1 MEDFIMKMPKISLLE
16 WQKHYGTE
24 VACAATLAKYR
35 WPQGFICPRCGH
47 DSAWFITTR
56 KVYQCCQC
64 AHQVSVTAGT
74 LFHSTNLP
82 LVKWFWAI
90 YLVASDKGGISA
102 LRLSKHL
109 GVSWPTARSMLKKI
123 RTAMVHRDSLYRL
136 VDELIELDD
145 TYVGGKK
152 PGKRGRGAKGKKSIL
167 VAVEHKAETAG
178 FVAMKAVQSVSGKEI
193 KSFLERYLSPGQH
206 VRTDAFPAM
215 NIVEENHQHEKKI
228 TPPKEVSTWLPLVH
242 IVIGNMKTFLNGTFH
257 GVTHKYL
264 QEYLDEF
271 CYRFNR
277 RFWEPELPLRL
288 LNACLSH
295 APVLS

>member
-1 MEDFIMKMPKISLLE
+1 MKMPNVSLLS
-16 WQKHYGTE
+16 WQKRFGTE
-24 VACAATLAKYR
+24 KACAKILYETR
-35 WPQGFICPRCGH
+35 GPNGFMCPNCGH
-47 DSAWFITTR
+47 NKASTIKTR
-56 KVYQCCQC
+56 KTYQCSKCR
-64 AHQVSVTAGT
+64 HQVSITAGT
-74 LFHSTNLP
+74 LLHSTNLS
-82 LVKWFWAI
+82 LVKWFWAF

-123 RTAMVHRDSLYRL
+123 RMAMAHRDSIYRL
-136 VDELIELDD
+136 WGNMVELDD

-152 PGKRGRGAKGKKSIL
+152 PGKRGRGAEGKKPVL
-167 VAVEHKAETAG
+167 VAVENTGQQAG
-178 FVAMKAVQSVSGKEI
+178 FVAMKAVETISFKEI
-193 KSFLERYLSPGQH
+193 STFLKYHFNQNQH
-206 VRTDAFPAM
+206 IRTDAFAAM
-215 NIVEENHQHEKKI
+215 NVIKENHQHEKKV
-228 TPPKEVSTWLPLVH
+228 TPPEEASTWLPLVH

-295 APVLS
+295 TPVPS